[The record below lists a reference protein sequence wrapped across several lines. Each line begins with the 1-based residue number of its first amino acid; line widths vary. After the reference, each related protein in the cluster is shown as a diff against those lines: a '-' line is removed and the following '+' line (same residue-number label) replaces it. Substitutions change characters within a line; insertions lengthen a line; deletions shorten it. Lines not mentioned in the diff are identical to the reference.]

1 MSKRSEKAI
10 ELLEDNAI
18 MIDSLLTKDES
29 KYFKNNSFVSYL
41 IKAVKAYGIKTDE
54 STERNI

>member
-1 MSKRSEKAI
+1 MSKRSEKAV

-29 KYFKNNSFVSYL
+29 KYFK
-41 IKAVKAYGIKTDE
+41 K
-54 STERNI
+54 